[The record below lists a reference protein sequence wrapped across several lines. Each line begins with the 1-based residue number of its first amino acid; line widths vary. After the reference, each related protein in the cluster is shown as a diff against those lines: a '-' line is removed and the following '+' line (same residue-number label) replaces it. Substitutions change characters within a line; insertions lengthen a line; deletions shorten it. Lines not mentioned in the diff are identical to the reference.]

1 MLVEFECLK
10 GIIRGVWRGIWKRW
24 NFVLVFLS
32 RWIIWLKLL
41 YHVIQKAWIF
51 NRYYVVGYS
60 MEFDIIYL
68 LKIDILTEYVKW
80 NKIKFSKKNQN

>member
-1 MLVEFECLK
+1 
-10 GIIRGVWRGIWKRW
+10 
-24 NFVLVFLS
+24 
-32 RWIIWLKLL
+32 
-41 YHVIQKAWIF
+41 
-51 NRYYVVGYS
+51 